1 MRFLIPAF
9 LMLTL
14 LTANCTPVV
23 AQKIVAHRGAS
34 YDAPENTLAAF
45 TLAWKMDADAIEG
58 DFYLTADQKIV
69 CIHDKTTKR
78 TAAVD
83 RDIATSTYEE
93 LCSIDVGSW
102 KGPEFAEERIA
113 TLEQVLHLVPA
124 NKTFLIEIK
133 CGPEIVPVLT
143 EVLKQNILPF
153 SQIRIICFD
162 AEVIAA
168 CKKSLPEIKA
178 FWLTSFRQDK
188 RTKEWSPSA
197 EVILQ
202 TMKRI
207 ECDGLDARA
216 EREVVTKNFIQQV
229 KSAGYE
235 FHIWTVN
242 DPKDADHFSELG
254 VDSITTDRPDLLSR
268 VLESAE

>member
-1 MRFLIPAF
+1 MRFLIPAY
-9 LMLTL
+9 LMLTML
-14 LTANCTPVV
+14 SAPVF

-34 YDAPENTLAAF
+34 FDAPENTQAAF
-45 TLAWKMDADAIEG
+45 KLAWKMDADAIEG

-78 TAAVD
+78 TAAVE
-83 RDIATSTYEE
+83 RDIASSTYEE

-102 KGPEFAEERIA
+102 KSPEFAEERIA
-113 TLEQVLHLVPA
+113 TLEQVLEIVPHD
-124 NKTFLIEIK
+124 KIFLIEIK

-143 EVLKQNILPF
+143 KVLNQKILPF

-162 AEVIAA
+162 AEVVAA

-188 RTKEWSPSA
+188 STKEWSPST
-197 EVILQ
+197 EEILQ
-202 TMKRI
+202 TLKRI
-207 ECDGLDARA
+207 ECDGLDAKA
-216 EREVVTKNFIQQV
+216 EREVVTAGFIERV
-229 KSAGYE
+229 KQAGYE

-242 DPKDADHFSELG
+242 DPEDADHFSKLG
-254 VDSITTDRPDLLSR
+254 VDSITTDRPDLLKR
-268 VLESAE
+268 APVSAE